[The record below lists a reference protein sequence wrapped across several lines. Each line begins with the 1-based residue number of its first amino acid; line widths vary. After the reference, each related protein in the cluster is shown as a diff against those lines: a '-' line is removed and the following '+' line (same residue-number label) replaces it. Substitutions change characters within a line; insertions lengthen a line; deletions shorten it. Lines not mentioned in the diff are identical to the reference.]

1 MHKVVQGWAGLC
13 WDGSMTHRVATSAP
27 PPPIPDQV
35 CVWGEGCVVIATLL
49 IASKWSLLP
58 FD

>member
-35 CVWGEGCVVIATLL
+35 CVWGGGLCGNSNPVNCFQMVA
-49 IASKWSLLP
+49 AAV
-58 FD
+58 